1 MKNNMRKTACAA
13 GGPGPDRFTL
23 VELLLIVVL
32 TAVFAAVCLPTL
44 RGAQTQARQSA
55 CMNQLQLCGRANS
68 LYADDHGGRFV
79 QYRQWTN
86 DFWTGI
92 MFSDGYLQ
100 RREVVY
106 CPDMA
111 PSEFAWSAAYGV
123 LKQQATLW
131 PGISTAEPCWTF
143 NLSAVKQPSGVP
155 YLGDSAEPAG
165 AGLQQIVF
173 VEPFGAKRTWHLR
186 HNGRAD
192 IWYLDGHAA
201 AEDRSLGRI
210 FGGFLENNAVSGARD
225 SECRVWLENGQFSE
239 NIR

>member
-1 MKNNMRKTACAA
+1 MKWILWPGNGKT
-13 GGPGPDRFTL
+13 GVNRFTP
-23 VELLLIVVL
+23 VELLLVIVCTV
-32 TAVFAAVCLPTL
+32 VFAAVLLPAL
-44 RGAQTQARQSA
+44 RGGQAGAEQSA
-55 CMNQLQLCGRANS
+55 CLNQLRMCGRANS
-68 LYADDHGGRFV
+68 LYADDHDGRFV
-79 QYRQWTN
+79 QYRNWTN

-100 RREVVY
+100 RRDVIY
-106 CPDMA
+106 CPDMV
-111 PSEFAWSAAYGV
+111 PSEFAWSSAYGV

-131 PGISTAEPCWTF
+131 PGISTADPCWTF
-143 NLSAVKQPSGVP
+143 QMSAVKQPSGVP

-186 HNGRAD
+186 HLGRAN

-201 AEDRSLGRI
+201 AEDRQLGRI
-210 FGGFLENNAVSGARD
+210 FAGFLENNAVSGARD
-225 SECRVWLENGQFSE
+225 SECRVWLGNGQFSE